1 MRAQVFPEAFLRS
14 MSAEDRRAIG
24 QMTMAEAQER
34 YERGEEKKLKAD
46 VINWLNLQNVWIFT
60 QPMNKRTRGKRGVP
74 DIIGCCRG
82 RFVAIELK
90 AAGGRLEP
98 AQTAECER
106 IREAGGIVIVA
117 YSLRDVM
124 EGLWKARKIVAAQ
137 KAAAQTR
144 PPPPRSM
151 PAVRA
156 ANSDGQGAALVTD
169 SVSRR
174 LPRGVKGSCKPRRL
188 GNAPDRLARI
198 CLSHEE
204 FVEWIASRKEV
215 PS

>member
-1 MRAQVFPEAFLRS
+1 
-14 MSAEDRRAIG
+14 
-24 QMTMAEAQER
+24 
-34 YERGEEKKLKAD
+34 
-46 VINWLNLQNVWIFT
+46 
-60 QPMNKRTRGKRGVP
+60 MNRKTRGKRGVP

-90 AAGGRLEP
+90 PAGGRLEP
-98 AQTAECER
+98 AQTAECDR

-117 YSLRDVM
+117 YCLGDVM
-124 EGLWKARKIVAAQ
+124 AGWKIATQ

-144 PPPPRSM
+144 PPPPRSV

-156 ANSDGQGAALVTD
+156 ANSDGQGGALVTD

-188 GNAPDRLARI
+188 GNAPYRLARI

-204 FVEWIASRKEV
+204 FVEWIASQTKEV
-215 PS
+215 PL